1 MFRRLAFST
10 TLLGLSLSAIP
21 VPCSAAQLGDVEHI
35 IVIYLENHSFDNLF
49 GFFPNADG
57 IAAAGATEIQFDPD
71 GHPYPFLPRV
81 LKRAG
86 NQAEID
92 CRFPKNLPNQPFNI
106 DAFVP
111 IGEATGDLLHRFY
124 DQQEQ
129 IDGGLMDKFAAYSDA
144 RGLAM
149 GFYDGSKTKLWEYA
163 KRYTLADHFFHAAF
177 GGSFLNHFWFICACT
192 PRYEGV
198 PPDAIKAKF
207 DANGHIFQLGQP
219 PGVIRTDLVS
229 PQGYAV
235 NTMFPQ
241 FGPHPEN
248 PPPPPPLDNFLPPID
263 SKKVPTIGSRL
274 SGKNVSWAWYA
285 GGWDDAV
292 AGHPSKDFQ
301 FHHQPFAYFDN
312 YKDLLEQRHLLD
324 ARDFIWDI
332 VHGTLPQVAFYKPIG
347 KLNEHPDYTNVLNGD
362 EHLDKVLRLIE
373 QSPIWSKSIVI
384 VTFDENGG
392 YWDHVPPPVIDEWG
406 PGMRVP
412 TVIISPF
419 AKKGFI
425 DHTIYDT
432 TAILKLIETRFG
444 LEPLGKRDKC
454 SKDMNAAFEFE
465 GWVSAPPDCES
476 KPAAEAKPESAPA
489 PQAQPK
495 PEAEPKP

>member
-1 MFRRLAFST
+1 MFRRIAFST

-35 IVIYLENHSFDNLF
+35 IITYLENHSFDNLF

-71 GHPYPFLPRV
+71 GHPFPFLPRV
-81 LKRAG
+81 LRRAG

-111 IGEATGDLLHRFY
+111 IGAATGDLLHCFY
-124 DQQEQ
+124 YQQEQ
-129 IDGGLMDKFAAYSDA
+129 IDGGLMEKFSAYSDA

-149 GFYDGSKTKLWEYA
+149 GFYDGSKTKLWDYA

-177 GGSFLNHFWFICACT
+177 GGSFLNHFWMICACT
-192 PRYEGV
+192 PRYENA
-198 PPDAIKAKF
+198 PDAITAKL
-207 DANGHIFQLGQP
+207 DADGHISQLGQT
-219 PGVIRTDLVS
+219 GVIRTDLVT
-229 PQGYAV
+229 PDGYVV
-235 NTMFPQ
+235 NTIFPQ
-241 FGPHPEN
+241 LGPHPESPT
-248 PPPPPPLDNFLPPID
+248 PPFGNLLPPID

-274 SGKNVSWAWYA
+274 SDKNVSWAWYS

-292 AGHPSKDFQ
+292 AGHAEKNFQ

-312 YKDLLEQRHLLD
+312 YKQLAADRHLLD
-324 ARDFIWDI
+324 GKDFISDI
-332 VHGTLPQVAFYKPIG
+332 AHNALPQVDFYKPIG
-347 KLNEHPDYTNVLNGD
+347 ELNEHPDYANVLEGD
-362 EHLDKVLRLIE
+362 AHLDEVLHLIE
-373 QSPIWSKSIVI
+373 QSPMWSNSIVI

-392 YWDHVPPPVIDEWG
+392 YWDHVPPPKIDRWG

-425 DHTIYDT
+425 DHTVYDS

-444 LEPLGKRDKC
+444 LEPLGERDK
-454 SKDMNAAFEFE
+454 NAKGMTEAFDF
-465 GWVSAPPDCES
+465 A
-476 KPAAEAKPESAPA
+476 KPAEKSRDLSPP
-489 PQAQPK
+489 
-495 PEAEPKP
+495 